1 MIRTAWNICINGT
14 VRVGITTGELSVQEK
29 ILFVGAVTCAI
40 GAGLLIAIQ
49 WWWSHLST
57 QRRLFTRMA
66 ERLSASSEPSAV
78 GVSQFELGMLKT
90 FLVRAEISLSKRKL
104 IALMMAV
111 LTALAA
117 VTIYRGVAVLM
128 VMVFFLITA
137 GAMWWRTRFQKRR
150 QLILSELPAIIDSV
164 QRNIE
169 AGRSLDRALVIAFEE
184 ASPVFHPLV
193 FRLRSTVESGR
204 EYTGLFED
212 FSALYKVPPL
222 ILVAIALR
230 TSTRFGSSIRPVLH
244 QVASSLRSQ
253 QELRRDF
260 LAATSETRFT
270 AVIFALLPP
279 GLASYMVWM
288 NSEYAGVL
296 LHTETGHQLLITAAV
311 LQAFGMLMIWK
322 MIQGVG
328 HG

>member
-1 MIRTAWNICINGT
+1 
-14 VRVGITTGELSVQEK
+14 VQQK
-29 ILFVGAVTCAI
+29 ILFVGAFICAF

-49 WWWSHLST
+49 WWWSHRST
-57 QRRLFTRMA
+57 QRRLFRRMA
-66 ERLSASSEPSAV
+66 ERLSTSSESGAV
-78 GVSQFELGMLKT
+78 GVTQIDLGVLKT
-90 FLVRAEISLSKRKL
+90 FLVRADISLSKRRL
-104 IALMMAV
+104 FVLMIALLA
-111 LTALAA
+111 ALAA

-137 GAMWWRTRFQKRR
+137 GAMWWRARFQKRR
-150 QLILSELPAIIDSV
+150 RMILAELPGIIDSV

-169 AGRSLDRALVIAFEE
+169 AGRSLDRALVIAFDE
-184 ASPVFHPLV
+184 ASPVFRPLV

-230 TSTRFGSSIRPVLH
+230 TSTRFGSSIRPVLQ

-253 QELRRDF
+253 QELRREF

-270 AVIFALLPP
+270 AVTFALLPP
-279 GLASYMVWM
+279 GLASYMVLM

-296 LHTETGHQLLITAAV
+296 LHTQTGHQLLITAAV
-311 LQAFGMLMIWK
+311 LQTLGMLMIWR